1 MSSDVG
7 PLVAALEAAGVD
19 GFWKLYDLASNA
31 DALLPILAAHAGPAA
46 RATAL
51 RVLRGVCSWWYMDPG
66 ESESDF
72 EGSCGVAW
80 AMTDGGLEENG
91 MKFCPR
97 CGGEIEFV
105 QPEDDDASEILRH
118 DDLLAPEVPDAC

>member
-1 MSSDVG
+1 MASE
-7 PLVAALEAAGVD
+7 LVAALEAD
-19 GFWKLYDLASNA
+19 GWGDLSLSDQDA
-31 DALLPILAAHAGPAA
+31 DALLPLLAAHAGPEA
-46 RATAL
+46 RAKAL

-105 QPEDDDASEILRH
+105 PPEDDDASEILRH
-118 DDLLAPEVPDAC
+118 DDLLAPEAPDA